1 MLRKAFAKVWMMWR
15 VLALVRRE
23 RRLMKSAAN
32 MAYHVELTARAVSDL
47 EVLYLEKSAAESPDA
62 ALWYNELE
70 QAVYTLESHPRRCPS
85 APEARRVKRQLR
97 HLLFGAKPRVYR
109 VIFEVDVRRRTVWVL
124 TIRHGARKPL
134 KSRDLA

>member
-1 MLRKAFAKVWMMWR
+1 
-15 VLALVRRE
+15 
-23 RRLMKSAAN
+23 